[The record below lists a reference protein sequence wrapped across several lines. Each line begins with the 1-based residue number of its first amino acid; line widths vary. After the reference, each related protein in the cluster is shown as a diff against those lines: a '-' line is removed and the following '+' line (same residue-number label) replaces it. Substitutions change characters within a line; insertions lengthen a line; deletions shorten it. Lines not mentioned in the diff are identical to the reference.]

1 MVNSNYFYVDCR
13 QVKSFRI
20 SWPPPPIL
28 SFLSFLLQS
37 LVVIHVHRVQTNTN
51 FGPSFTKITLKND
64 FGGGIQNLHSIV
76 YLLACLT
83 VCRNFLYSFFFS
95 ICILLSVSV
104 LCKGNQ
110 FFQAFQLGVR
120 KSGESE
126 KPALTCHWGASFISH
141 HKRCRCC
148 GQGAHKTKLNKATSR
163 LVSGQ

>member
-1 MVNSNYFYVDCR
+1 MVNSNYFYVDSR

-20 SWPPPPIL
+20 SWPPPPIF

-83 VCRNFLYSFFFS
+83 VCRNFLYSFFFPFVFFCLFLCYAKGTS
-95 ICILLSVSV
+95 SSRPSNLV
-104 LCKGNQ
+104 LGNQ
-110 FFQAFQLGVR
+110 ERVKNQL
-120 KSGESE
+120 
-126 KPALTCHWGASFISH
+126 
-141 HKRCRCC
+141 
-148 GQGAHKTKLNKATSR
+148 
-163 LVSGQ
+163 